1 MDDRLEKL
9 KKITIETSVWVISIG
24 IIILS
29 WSANYKETNYL
40 LYNDQKSKREYRNL
54 LILIFSFL
62 IVVYFYFTK
71 EGYEDIKNLNIYDS
85 LRKRKLTYASFV
97 GSVLILI
104 SGFIFLTIAILDED
118 IETEIA
124 FN

>member
-1 MDDRLEKL
+1 MNDKLARLNDI
-9 KKITIETSVWVISIG
+9 KIENFIWIIYIG

-29 WSANYKETNYL
+29 WYANYKEKYYL

-118 IETEIA
+118 IDVEIA

>member
-9 KKITIETSVWVISIG
+9 KRIKIENYVWVIYIG

-29 WSANYKETNYL
+29 WYANYKEKNYL

>member
-9 KKITIETSVWVISIG
+9 KKIKIENYVWVIYIG

-29 WSANYKETNYL
+29 WYANYKEKYYL

>member
-9 KKITIETSVWVISIG
+9 KRIKIENYVWVIYIG

-29 WSANYKETNYL
+29 WYANYKEKNYL
-40 LYNDQKSKREYRNL
+40 LYNDQQSKREYRNL

-71 EGYEDIKNLNIYDS
+71 DGYEDIKNLNIYDS

>member
-9 KKITIETSVWVISIG
+9 KKIKIENYVWVIYIG

-29 WSANYKETNYL
+29 WYANYKEKYYL

-71 EGYEDIKNLNIYDS
+71 DGYVDIKNLNMYDS
-85 LRKRKLTYASFV
+85 LKKRKLTYASFV

>member
-9 KKITIETSVWVISIG
+9 KRIKIENYVWVIYIG

-29 WSANYKETNYL
+29 WYANYKEKYYL

>member
-9 KKITIETSVWVISIG
+9 KKIKIENYVWVIYIG

-29 WSANYKETNYL
+29 WYANYKEKNYL
-40 LYNDQKSKREYRNL
+40 LYNDQKSKREYQNL
-54 LILIFSFL
+54 LIFIFGVL
-62 IVVYFYFTK
+62 LVVYLYFTID
-71 EGYEDIKNLNIYDS
+71 GYEDIKNLNIYDS
-85 LRKRKLTYASFV
+85 LKKRKLTYASFI

>member
-9 KKITIETSVWVISIG
+9 NKIKIENYVWVIYIV

-29 WSANYKETNYL
+29 WYANYKEKNYL
-40 LYNDQKSKREYRNL
+40 LYNDQKSKREYQNL
-54 LILIFSFL
+54 LIFIFGVL
-62 IVVYFYFTK
+62 LVVYLYFTID
-71 EGYEDIKNLNIYDS
+71 GYEDIKNLNIYDS
-85 LRKRKLTYASFV
+85 LKKRKLTYASFI